1 MVSSENN
8 DIDAIGLQKSNDD
21 LQKAIKKV
29 DKLAIQASYH
39 SPE

>member
-21 LQKAIKKV
+21 VQKAIKKV
-29 DKLAIQASYH
+29 DKLAI
-39 SPE
+39 